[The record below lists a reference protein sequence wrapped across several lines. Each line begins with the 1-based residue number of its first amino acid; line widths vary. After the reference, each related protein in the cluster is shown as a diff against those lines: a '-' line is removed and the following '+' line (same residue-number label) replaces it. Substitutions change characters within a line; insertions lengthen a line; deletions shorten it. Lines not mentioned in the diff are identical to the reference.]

1 MIGDLLVLFGSCV
14 KVGLLAFGGGNSA
27 IPLLEAEV
35 VPRWLTSSEYGT
47 LVSINFGLPGIS
59 MMKLAGM
66 IGLRVAGLPGLV
78 AATIGI
84 AAPGLLL
91 TIGFA
96 QLIQRGQDNIVL
108 ARVLTAMKYAAG
120 ALLLSSAMRLLPP
133 LRARLDVG
141 FGMLIVVMVL
151 VMVHKLN
158 LNPALAI
165 LASMAAGALV
175 L

>member
-1 MIGDLLVLFGSCV
+1 VMADVIVLFVSCV
-14 KVGLLAFGGGNSA
+14 RVGLLAFGGGNSA

-35 VPRWLTSSEYGT
+35 VPRWLTAREYSE

-66 IGLRVAGLPGLV
+66 IGLRVAGMPGLF
-78 AATIGI
+78 AATVGI

-91 TIGFA
+91 TIACA
-96 QLIQRGQDNIVL
+96 QLIKRGQDYVVVE
-108 ARVLTAMKYAAG
+108 RVLTAMKYAAG
-120 ALLLSSAMRLLPP
+120 ALLASSALRLMPA
-133 LRARLDVG
+133 LRVSRQGVAGL
-141 FGMLIVVMVL
+141 LLVVAVF
-151 VMVHKLN
+151 VMVHKFK

-165 LASMAAGALV
+165 LASMAAGALI